1 MAPWHSIRTEYCRKQ
16 RDSQPSIENF
26 TPDGVGTVFA
36 DGADGLASPFG
47 LAFDT
52 AGNLYVSNGT
62 GGPTH
67 TGSVLKFAPDGV
79 GSMFADTG
87 LDFPFGLAFDRA
99 GNLYVSNYNTNTI
112 EEFSPTG
119 EDLGVFAYHWREPA
133 LYGDV

>member
-1 MAPWHSIRTEYCRKQ
+1 M
-16 RDSQPSIENF
+16 
-26 TPDGVGTVFA
+26 
-36 DGADGLASPFG
+36 ASPFG

-99 GNLYVSNYNTNTI
+99 GNLYVSNYNSNSI

-119 EDLGVFAYHWREPA
+119 EELGVFAYHWREPA

>member
-1 MAPWHSIRTEYCRKQ
+1 MLPDPIPTEYCRKQ
-16 RDSQPSIENF
+16 RDSQPSIEKF

-36 DGADGLASPFG
+36 DGADGLAGPFG
-47 LAFDT
+47 LAFDI

-79 GSMFADTG
+79 GSMFANTG

-99 GNLYVSNYNTNTI
+99 GNPLRVKLQQQHYR
-112 EEFSPTG
+112 
-119 EDLGVFAYHWREPA
+119 GVFPHRGGSRCVRLHRRGPA